1 MVPLITLRPDG
12 ANTIQP
18 GARLANAQTTYTKAK
33 HSNMIANPTKY
44 TLAPIGS
51 TGDDFGSL
59 HNLATGEFIRRATE
73 AEADASGAAGDTG
86 AILVNGLICY
96 VQP

>member
-1 MVPLITLRPDG
+1 MIENPI
-12 ANTIQP
+12 
-18 GARLANAQTTYTKAK
+18 K
-33 HSNMIANPTKY
+33 H

-73 AEADASGAAGDTG
+73 AEADASEAVGDTG
-86 AILVNGLICY
+86 AILVDGISCY